1 MGTLTSLLALS
12 FLIFFHEL
20 GHFLAARFF
29 GVHVEVFSIGFG
41 KKVFRKVI
49 GNTEYCLS
57 MIPLGGYVQMKGQDD
72 SDPTKVSDDHDSY
85 NTKKPWQRV
94 LILFAGPFA
103 NFLLAFLLYLSIAN
117 IGVTKLLP
125 IIGNVG
131 ADTPAAKIG
140 LMKND
145 KVVEING
152 ENVRTWDDLSRLI
165 KESDGPLL
173 VSIQREKKIKTLM
186 ATPDIKELKTIFG
199 EPIKKRI
206 LGISP
211 NGETTVLNLT
221 AIETLVF
228 AYDETLKATTLI
240 VTSLQKLIQGVIP
253 AKELGGVVSIVQ
265 VTAQASEA
273 GIIALFAL
281 TALIS
286 VNLGVLNLLPI
297 PALDGGH
304 IMFNIYEIITKRTPS
319 EKILYRMTVVGW
331 VFLLTLMSFTIFNDI
346 YRIFGGYSG

>member
-1 MGTLTSLLALS
+1 MGMITSLLVLS

-41 KKVFRKVI
+41 KKVFSKVI
-49 GNTEYCLS
+49 GKTEYRLA
-57 MIPLGGYVQMKGQDD
+57 MIPLGGFVQMKGQDD
-72 SDPTKVSDDHDSY
+72 SDPTKVSNDKDSY
-85 NTKKPWQRV
+85 NTKKPLQRII
-94 LILFAGPFA
+94 ILLAGPFA
-103 NFLLAFLLYLSIAN
+103 NFLLAFFLYLAIAN
-117 IGVTKLLP
+117 IGVTKLSP

-131 ADTPAAKIG
+131 ENTPAQNIG

-145 KVVEING
+145 KVIEING
-152 ENVRTWDDLSRLI
+152 ERVKTWDDLSKFI
-165 KESDGPLL
+165 KQSDGKLL
-173 VSIQREKKIKTLM
+173 ITIQRDKKVKTLM
-186 ATPDIKELKTIFG
+186 TMPDIKEIKTIFG
-199 EPIKKRI
+199 EPVKKRI

-211 NGETTVLNLT
+211 SGETLVLNLT
-221 AIETLVF
+221 AIETLIF
-228 AYDETLKATTLI
+228 AYDETLNATTMI

-273 GIIALFAL
+273 GIVALLAL

-304 IMFNIYEIITKRTPS
+304 IMFNIYEMITKKAPS
-319 EKILYRMTVVGW
+319 EKVLYRMTVAGW
-331 VFLLTLMSFTIFNDI
+331 VFLLSLMAFTIFNDI
-346 YRIFGGYSG
+346 FRIFGGH